1 MPYNELYATDPA
13 PAFEGQVA
21 DTSPA
26 TILSR
31 TNEVAG
37 LPFGRAVQKGTKQH
51 CVIEAAAGPVTGI
64 SVRSQV
70 TGARAASPDVY
81 PIGDTAAIITEGP
94 IWVKVNAT
102 VVEGEDVTVTVA
114 TGLFSSAAVGAGVI
128 AVPGAVFETGA
139 AANGLARIRINL
151 PQ

>member
-31 TNEVAG
+31 TVEAD

-51 CVIEAAAGPVTGI
+51 CVIAAAAGPVTGI
-64 SVRSQV
+64 TVRSQA
-70 TGARAASPDVY
+70 TGARAATPDVY
-81 PIGDTAAIITEGP
+81 ASGDTAAIITEGP

-102 VVEGEDVTVTVA
+102 VVEGDDVTVTVA

>member
-1 MPYNELYATDPA
+1 MYNELYATDPA

-31 TNEVAG
+31 TVEADIA
-37 LPFGRAVQKGTKQH
+37 FGRAVQKGTKQH
-51 CVIEAAAGPVTGI
+51 CVVAAATSVSGI
-64 SVRSQV
+64 TVRSQA
-70 TGARAASPDVY
+70 TGARAANPDVY
-81 PIGDTAAIITEGP
+81 PANDTAAILTEGP
-94 IWVKVNAT
+94 IWLKVDST

-114 TGLFSSAAVGAGVI
+114 TGLFGTKAVGAGVI
-128 AVPGAVFETGA
+128 AVPGAVWETGA
-139 AANGLARIRINL
+139 ANGGLARARINL